1 MTGLEWMDA
10 AACRGSAT
18 SQWFPAKGPL
28 SARNIDAILIC
39 RGCPV
44 QTDCLQHAVDT
55 GAVGIWGGCTD
66 EQRQAMRTRTPRQPS
81 PCGTSGAYRRHNRAG
96 EVCDMCRA
104 AEARRRAETRARA

>member
-1 MTGLEWMDA
+1 MTSLEWMDA

-28 SARNIDAILIC
+28 TARNLDAILTC
-39 RGCPV
+39 RRCPV
-44 QTDCLQHAVDT
+44 QTHCLQHALDH
-55 GAVGIWGGCTD
+55 AEVGIWGGLTD

-81 PCGTSGAYRRHNRAG
+81 PCGTPGAYRRHNRAG